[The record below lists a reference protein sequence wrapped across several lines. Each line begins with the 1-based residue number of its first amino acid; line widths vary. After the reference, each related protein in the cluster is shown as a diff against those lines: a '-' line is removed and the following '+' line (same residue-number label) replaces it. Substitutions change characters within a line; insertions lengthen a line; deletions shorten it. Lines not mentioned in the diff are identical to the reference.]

1 MGEAKDAMLIDTVYG
16 YSGFSMN
23 ELLLNGTLEVADQNF
38 VDTFCNLPLLR
49 KSSTTYL
56 IEELWSNQV
65 VS

>member
-16 YSGFSMN
+16 YSGFAMN
-23 ELLLNGTLEVADQNF
+23 ELLLYATLEVADQNF
-38 VDTFCNLPLLR
+38 VDTFLPLLR